1 MDCSCCRAGKTTACG
16 DEPMTFP
23 PVSDSCTRVEDP
35 TRDYIK
41 KMASLK
47 RRQGGKGGV
56 SLGDISLK
64 KILDAS
70 RPLSI
75 LQLG

>member
-16 DEPMTFP
+16 DEPMTFQ

-41 KMASLK
+41 KLASLEK
-47 RRQGGKGGV
+47 RQGGKGGV
-56 SLGDISLK
+56 SLGDNSLK
-64 KILDAS
+64 KNLDSS
-70 RPLSI
+70 RLLSI
-75 LQLG
+75 LQLR